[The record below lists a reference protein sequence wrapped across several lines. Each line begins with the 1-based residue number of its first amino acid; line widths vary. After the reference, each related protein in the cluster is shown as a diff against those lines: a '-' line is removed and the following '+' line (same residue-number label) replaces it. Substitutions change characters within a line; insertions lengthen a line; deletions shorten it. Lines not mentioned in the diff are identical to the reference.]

1 MRIMG
6 ILNITPDSFFG
17 PSRTT
22 ADDVLRRVGRMA
34 EEGAAIVDL
43 GAVSTRPGAPE
54 VSEDEE
60 WARLEPALR
69 LLAPEEARC
78 GLEISID
85 TFRSG
90 IVRKACELLGRFWV
104 NDISAGEDDPEMLA
118 TVGALG
124 LPYIAMH
131 KRGNPRTMDGLTDYE
146 DGIIPELLGYFNT
159 FSLKAEE
166 AGITEWMA
174 DPGLGFAKTHSQNW
188 EILERLGELSVIGR
202 QLLIGA
208 ADKRFTGGDNRRA
221 HLLAARG
228 GAEVLRVHDVA
239 ATRISLQEE
248 GFPIDARSCS
258 CPEG

>member
-1 MRIMG
+1 
-6 ILNITPDSFFG
+6 
-17 PSRTT
+17 
-22 ADDVLRRVGRMA
+22 
-34 EEGAAIVDL
+34 
-43 GAVSTRPGAPE
+43 
-54 VSEDEE
+54 
-60 WARLEPALR
+60 
-69 LLAPEEARC
+69 
-78 GLEISID
+78 
-85 TFRSG
+85 
-90 IVRKACELLGRFWV
+90 
-104 NDISAGEDDPEMLA
+104 MLA

-202 QLLIGA
+202 PLLIGA

-239 ATRISLQEE
+239 ATRRSLEEE

-258 CPEG
+258 CPEE

>member
-1 MRIMG
+1 MG

-22 ADDVLRRVGRMA
+22 ADDVLRRVGRRA

-166 AGITEWMA
+166 AGITEWI
-174 DPGLGFAKTHSQNW
+174 PELGDTRKAGGT
-188 EILERLGELSVIGR
+188 LRDR
-202 QLLIGA
+202 QAAAHRRRGQAFHRRGQPQGA
-208 ADKRFTGGDNRRA
+208 PAGSPRRRRSAQGARRSRHPQVTG
-221 HLLAARG
+221 RG
-228 GAEVLRVHDVA
+228 GV
-239 ATRISLQEE
+239 
-248 GFPIDARSCS
+248 PY
-258 CPEG
+258 

>member
-1 MRIMG
+1 MG

-90 IVRKACELLGRFWV
+90 IVRKACGLLGRFWV

-188 EILERLGELSVIGR
+188 EILERLGELSADHRRRGQAFHRRGQPQGAPAGSPRRRRNAQGARRSRHPHIASGGR
-202 QLLIGA
+202 
-208 ADKRFTGGDNRRA
+208 
-221 HLLAARG
+221 
-228 GAEVLRVHDVA
+228 
-239 ATRISLQEE
+239 
-248 GFPIDARSCS
+248 FPYRCS
-258 CPEG
+258 IVFLSGRMIQAMR